1 MTITYLVTGREGF
14 SNSNQFCW
22 SNAITK
28 TFGDIFGDLK
38 DEELT
43 EAITNKFHEQC
54 VRDFA
59 EMNDLNTSSLTAS
72 QTTDLEECEAAYDE
86 ENGWNCVD
94 HIFKFEGPVTVQTL
108 FSESWESEQKTFLL

>member
-1 MTITYLVTGREGF
+1 MTIQYLVTGREGF
-14 SNSNQFCW
+14 SDSRQFHW
-22 SNAITK
+22 SDAITK

-59 EMNDLNTSSLTAS
+59 EMNDLNTSSLTAF
-72 QTTDLEECEAAYDE
+72 QTTDLEECEAAYE
-86 ENGWNCVD
+86 EVHGWNSVD
-94 HIFKFEGPVTVQTL
+94 HIFKFEGPVTAQTL
-108 FSESWESEQKTFLL
+108 FSESWESE

>member
-1 MTITYLVTGREGF
+1 MTINYLVTGREGF
-14 SNSNQFCW
+14 SNSHQFSW

-43 EAITNKFHEQC
+43 EAITSKFHEEC

-59 EMNDLNTSSLTAS
+59 EMNDLNTSNLTVFP
-72 QTTDLEECEAAYDE
+72 TTDLKECEEAYAE

-94 HIFKFEGPVTVQTL
+94 HIFKFEGPVTAQTL
-108 FSESWESEQKTFLL
+108 FSASWESD